1 MGDRLKDKVAV
12 ITGSGRGV
20 GRGIALLMASEGAK
34 VVVNDLGGAVTGAGS
49 SSAPADEVV
58 DEIKKMGGQAVANYD
73 SVATVEGGE
82 KIIKTAIDSFNR
94 IDILVNNAGI
104 LRDRMI
110 FNMAPEEWDA
120 VIKVHLYGV
129 FNCTKP
135 ASVVMRQQRW
145 GRVISMTS
153 TSGVIGNS
161 GQANYGAAKMGIVG
175 FTYVCAR
182 DLGKYGVTV
191 NAIAPAAAT
200 RMTMSD
206 EVKAAQAI
214 RAARGLAGAG
224 PASQA
229 PPKDTPPAPR
239 GGADP
244 EDVAPLV
251 TYLATEQAANI
262 NGRVFYASGGQLSL
276 FSNPEMIKNIYKQG
290 RWTLDELMG
299 LMPRTLAAGLI
310 NPAPPAPPEPP
321 KPA

>member
-12 ITGSGRGV
+12 VTGAGRGV
-20 GRGIALLMASEGAK
+20 GRGIALLMAAEGAK
-34 VVVNDLGGAVTGAGS
+34 VVVNDLGAAVTGAGA
-49 SSAPADEVV
+49 SATPADEVV
-58 DEIKKMGGQAVANYD
+58 AEIKKMGGQAVANYD
-73 SVATVEGGE
+73 SVSTVEGGE
-82 KIIKTAIDSFNR
+82 KIIKTAIDNFNR

-110 FNMAPEEWDA
+110 FNMTPEEWDA

-200 RMTMSD
+200 RMTLSD
-206 EVKAAQAI
+206 EVMAARAI
-214 RAARGLAGAG
+214 RAARGLEGAG
-224 PASQA
+224 PASKE
-229 PPKDTPPAPR
+229 PPKEAPAAAR
-239 GGADP
+239 GPADP
-244 EDVAPLV
+244 EDVAPMV
-251 TYLATEQAANI
+251 AYLATEQAANI
-262 NGRVFYASGGQLSL
+262 NGRVFYAAGGQYSL
-276 FSNPEMIKNIYKQG
+276 FSNPEMVRNIFKQG

-299 LMPRTLAAGLI
+299 IMPRTLAAGLV